1 MKVTKYIM
9 IFSLIAGYSLAQAQQ
24 RPIYKAKPLSP
35 EDISRKQHI
44 PEWQP
49 PTTRVVRDLP
59 AGVNNSTLKYLVS
72 AMHSHMRLTG
82 CLTEMLKPLQKM
94 YSHII
99 LHGTILITALMK
111 VHIRSW
117 DMT

>member
-49 PTTRVVRDLP
+49 PTTRVV
-59 AGVNNSTLKYLVS
+59 
-72 AMHSHMRLTG
+72 
-82 CLTEMLKPLQKM
+82 
-94 YSHII
+94 
-99 LHGTILITALMK
+99 
-111 VHIRSW
+111 
-117 DMT
+117 

>member
-49 PTTRVVRDLP
+49 PTTRDRKSTRL
-59 AGVNNSTLKYLVS
+59 NSSHSRKSRMPSS
-72 AMHSHMRLTG
+72 A
-82 CLTEMLKPLQKM
+82 
-94 YSHII
+94 
-99 LHGTILITALMK
+99 
-111 VHIRSW
+111 
-117 DMT
+117 

>member
-59 AGVNNSTLKYLVS
+59 AGVNNSTLKYFPSVFNQLGNSCSQASGVRY
-72 AMHSHMRLTG
+72 AFTYEVNR
-82 CLTEMLKPLQKM
+82 MLDRDA
-94 YSHII
+94 
-99 LHGTILITALMK
+99 LISFYMEL
-111 VHIRSW
+111 S
-117 DMT
+117 

>member
-44 PEWQP
+44 PEW
-49 PTTRVVRDLP
+49 
-59 AGVNNSTLKYLVS
+59 
-72 AMHSHMRLTG
+72 
-82 CLTEMLKPLQKM
+82 
-94 YSHII
+94 
-99 LHGTILITALMK
+99 
-111 VHIRSW
+111 
-117 DMT
+117 